1 VHGRPRLHGQLTPIL
16 RRLAAGTLAAW
27 FAAAVA
33 DEPAAPAQGTQAT
46 PTSAKRPRIGL
57 VLGGGGAKG
66 AAHIGVIKVLEDMR
80 VPIDCIA
87 GTSMGSIVGAAYAT
101 GMSAAELER
110 LMIGVNW
117 LDTLASAPRQEIP
130 VHRKE
135 RDFFFPKGLEFGWKD
150 GKLVPPGGLVPTH
163 QIEGLFREIVA
174 GAAQVPDFDHLPI
187 PFRAVATD
195 LETGEMV
202 VFDRGDIAIAMRASM
217 AVPAAFAPVE
227 VNGRLLVDGMLV
239 RNLPVDVARDTCA
252 DVVIA
257 VQVGAPATTRKQL
270 GSFLSVAQQSMNIA
284 VAANERAQVATLTDK
299 DVRIRVELADISSS
313 DFSKVPEAIPIGEA
327 AARTAASALARYSL
341 PPAAYAA
348 WRADVGK
355 VAALPKVTID
365 EVRITGL
372 EVTNP
377 DVARAQLESKPGEVY
392 DPAKARADADRLVAR
407 GDYTA
412 VGYGIATD
420 RGRNV
425 LAFDATEKPWGPE
438 YVNFD
443 LNLSTDFVGDT
454 QWGIRL
460 DYEKRWINS
469 LGGEFRSSVQLGSPN
484 AFAAQFYQPLD
495 VAQRFFVAP
504 VFSANQQ
511 LSYLYRG
518 DDALGQYDTRRIGVS
533 LDIGAALASWGEVRL
548 GLVREEIDSRV
559 KTGDILLPDPGRRP
573 LGGVAARFAYD
584 SVDKRLFPSE
594 GIRATA
600 TAYSS
605 QPWLGAER
613 RYETIAFDGAVTNT
627 WQKNVWQLALRG
639 GSDLGSHVP
648 FYDQF
653 KAGGLFNFSGYRY
666 EQLVG
671 REFFFAGLL
680 YRRRAAFLNET
691 LGTAIYSGV
700 SLEVGNVYRRIDGT
714 PASGALIGGA
724 LFLAVD
730 SKVGPIYLAYGRSE
744 GGHAALYLYLGSSVE
759 LYQR

>member
-1 VHGRPRLHGQLTPIL
+1 
-16 RRLAAGTLAAW
+16 
-27 FAAAVA
+27 
-33 DEPAAPAQGTQAT
+33 
-46 PTSAKRPRIGL
+46 
-57 VLGGGGAKG
+57 
-66 AAHIGVIKVLEDMR
+66 
-80 VPIDCIA
+80 
-87 GTSMGSIVGAAYAT
+87 
-101 GMSAAELER
+101 MSAAELER
-110 LMIGVNW
+110 LMTGVNW

-130 VHRKE
+130 LHRKE

-150 GKLVPPGGLVPTH
+150 GKLVAPGGLVPTH

-195 LETGEMV
+195 LESGEMV
-202 VFDRGDIAIAMRASM
+202 VFDRGELAVAMRASM

-227 VNGRLLVDGMLV
+227 ASGRLLVDGMLV
-239 RNLPVDVARDTCA
+239 RNLPVDVARNTCA

-257 VQVGAPATTRKQL
+257 VQVGAPATTRHQL
-270 GSFLSVAQQSMNIA
+270 GSFLSVAQQAMNIA
-284 VAANERAQVATLTDK
+284 VAANERAQVATLTDQ
-299 DVRIRVELADISSS
+299 DVRIHVELEDVGSS
-313 DFSKVPEAIPIGEA
+313 DFSKVPEVIPLGEA
-327 AARTAASALARYSL
+327 AARTATPALSRYSL

-348 WRADVGK
+348 WRAGLSK
-355 VAALPKVTID
+355 LAEPPKPTID
-365 EVRITGL
+365 EVRVTGL

-377 DVARAQLESKPGEVY
+377 DVARAQLESKPGDVY

-420 RGRNV
+420 RGGRNI
-425 LAFDATEKPWGPE
+425 LTFDATEKPWGPE

-443 LNLSTDFVGDT
+443 LNLSTDFKGDT

-460 DYEKRWINS
+460 DYEERWINS
-469 LGGEFRSSVQLGSPN
+469 LGGEFRSSLQLGAPN

-511 LSYLYRG
+511 LSYFYQAN
-518 DDALGQYDTRRIGVS
+518 DALGQYDTRRIGAS
-533 LDIGAALASWGEVRL
+533 LDVGAALASWGEVRL
-548 GLVREEIDSRV
+548 GLVREEVDSRV
-559 KTGDILLPDPGRRP
+559 KTGDILLPDPGRHP
-573 LGGVAARFAYD
+573 LGGVAARFIYD
-584 SVDKRLFPSE
+584 TVDKRLFPGQ

-600 TAYSS
+600 RAYTS

-613 RYETIAFDGAVTNT
+613 HYELVAFDGAVTNT

-639 GSDLGSHVP
+639 GSDLGSNAP

-653 KAGGLFNFSGYRY
+653 KTGGLFNFSGYRY

-691 LGTAIYSGV
+691 LGTAIYSGI
-700 SLEVGNVYRRIDGT
+700 SLEVGNVYKRIDGT
-714 PASGALIGGA
+714 PANGVLVGGA

-730 SKVGPIYLAYGRSE
+730 SKVGPIYFAYGRSE
-744 GGHAALYLYLGSSVE
+744 GGHSALYLYLGSSIE
-759 LYQR
+759 LYQH

>member
-1 VHGRPRLHGQLTPIL
+1 VHERARLHDQLIR
-16 RRLAAGTLAAW
+16 RRLIAASLAVCVATTLAA
-27 FAAAVA
+27 
-33 DEPAAPAQGTQAT
+33 EPPASR
-46 PTSAKRPRIGL
+46 TSAPPAETTSTRPRIGL

-66 AAHIGVIKVLEDMR
+66 AAHIGVIKVLEEMR
-80 VPIDCIA
+80 IPIDCIA

-101 GMSAAELER
+101 GLSAAELEE
-110 LMIGVNW
+110 LMTGVNW

-130 VHRKE
+130 LHRKS
-135 RDFFFPKGLEFGWKD
+135 RDYFFPKGLEFGWKD

-163 QIEGLFREIVA
+163 QIEGLFRRIVA
-174 GAAQVPDFDHLPI
+174 GGAQAPDFDHLPI

-195 LETGEMV
+195 LETGDMV
-202 VFDRGDIAIAMRASM
+202 VFDRGELSVAMRASM

-227 VNGRLLVDGMLV
+227 ANGRLLVDGMLV
-239 RNLPVDVARDTCA
+239 RNLPVDVARNACA

-257 VQVGAPATTRKQL
+257 VQVGAPVTTRNQL
-270 GSFLSVAQQSMNIA
+270 GSFLGVAQQAMNIA
-284 VAANERAQVATLTDK
+284 VAANERAQLATLTER
-299 DVRIRVELADISSS
+299 DVRIRVELEDIASA

-327 AARTAASALARYSL
+327 AARTATSALARYSL
-341 PPAAYAA
+341 PAPAYAA
-348 WRADVGK
+348 WRAGLGML
-355 VAALPKVTID
+355 AAPPKVRID
-365 EVRITGL
+365 EVRVTGL

-377 DVARAQLESKPGEVY
+377 EVARAQLESTPGSVY

-407 GDYTA
+407 GDYSA
-412 VGYGIATD
+412 VGYGLATD
-420 RGRNV
+420 RGGRNI
-425 LAFDATEKPWGPE
+425 LAFDAIEKPWGPE
-438 YVNFD
+438 YINFD
-443 LNLSTDFVGDT
+443 LNLSTDFKGDT

-460 DYEKRWINS
+460 DYEKRWINA

-484 AFAAQFYQPLD
+484 AFAAEFYQPLD

-504 VFSANQQ
+504 VVFANQR

-518 DDALGQYDTRRIGVS
+518 DDALGQYDTRRFGAS
-533 LDIGAALASWGEVRL
+533 LDVGAALASWGEVRL
-548 GLVREEIDSRV
+548 GVLREEVDSRV
-559 KTGDILLPDPGRRP
+559 KSGDIVLPDPGRRS

-584 SVDKRLFPSE
+584 SVDKRLFPTE

-605 QPWLGAER
+605 QPWLGADR
-613 RYETIAFDGAVTNT
+613 HYETVAFDATVTHT

-671 REFFFAGLL
+671 REFFLAGLL

-700 SLEVGNVYRRIDGT
+700 SLEGGNVYRRLDGT
-714 PASGALIGGA
+714 PASGVVFSGA

-744 GGHAALYLYLGSSVE
+744 GGHSALYLYLGSSIE
-759 LYQR
+759 LFQR